1 METKETYKKKLEAQ
15 LNEWIAQI
23 KLLDARAQNAEAGE
37 KLRYLRDLDVL
48 HAKRREVARKMK
60 ELETAGDDAW
70 EKVKVTADDVWNYF
84 RKSAA
89 KAVSSSK

>member
-1 METKETYKKKLEAQ
+1 METKEAYKKNLDAQ

-23 KLLDARAQNAEAGE
+23 KLLEAKAGNAEAGE

-48 HAKRREVARKMK
+48 HAKRREVERKMK
-60 ELETAGDDAW
+60 ELENSGDDAW

-84 RKSAA
+84 RKSAD
-89 KAVSSSK
+89 KAGSSSK